1 MESGRFQFGHAVVL
15 VPPPAYPP
23 GAALF
28 EHQTRCLGVGILEP
42 SKPDDAA
49 GSTPTAVPAAV
60 PEEHSLLVAS
70 TAHCVWPAAY
80 SLAVSLHAPIPAVD
94 VRGCAVI
101 ELGAGCGLPGLAA
114 WRAGAESVCL
124 TELPENL
131 PRLQRLV
138 DHNGA
143 SGAVRVEALDWTRPL
158 PEPIASRRWDVVLS
172 ADCVFWPELFEPLL
186 STLEALVHPKTR
198 VILAV
203 SDRLGRCADFEALAA
218 RRGWALTECRA
229 GALDG
234 APPLPPGVMP
244 VPAAQPAPRLLM
256 CARAT

>member
-1 MESGRFQFGHAVVL
+1 MEQGRFSFGDAVVL

-28 EHQTRCLGVGILEP
+28 EHQRALGIGILEP
-42 SKPDDAA
+42 SKA
-49 GSTPTAVPAAV
+49 GSTLSTAPPA
-60 PEEHSLLVAS
+60 EHSSLVAS
-70 TAHCVWPAAY
+70 TAHRVWPAAY
-80 SLAVSLHAPIPAVD
+80 ALAMSLHAAHPVID
-94 VRGCAVI
+94 VRGRAVL

-114 WRAGAESVCL
+114 WRAGAASVCL

-131 PRLQRLV
+131 PRLQQLV
-138 DHNGA
+138 HHNGA
-143 SGAVRVEALDWTRPL
+143 SGAVSVEALTQPL

-186 STLEALVHPKTR
+186 STLAALVHPTTR
-198 VILAV
+198 VLLAV

-218 RRGWALTECRA
+218 RRGWALTEWRPH
-229 GALDG
+229 ALDG

-244 VPAAQPAPRLLM
+244 VPAAQPAPRLLV
-256 CARAT
+256 CARI